1 MNIFKLTLEKLEFV
15 RKGQDNEHFEQCHN

>member
-1 MNIFKLTLEKLEFV
+1 LTLEKLEFV